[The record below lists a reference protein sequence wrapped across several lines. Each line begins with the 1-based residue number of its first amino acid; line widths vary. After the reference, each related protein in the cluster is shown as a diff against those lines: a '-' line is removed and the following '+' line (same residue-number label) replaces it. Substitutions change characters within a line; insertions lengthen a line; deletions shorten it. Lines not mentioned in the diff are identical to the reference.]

1 MGAVPSSNLAK
12 FDPTAFL
19 DKICSGRKLLK
30 IPRGH
35 CVFAQGNPANTLFFL
50 QQGKIKLTVVNDAG
64 KEAVVGI
71 VDAGQFFGEGCLT
84 RQPLHTGSACALQ
97 DCVVIAIARKA
108 MIAALRLYPELAEM
122 FISFLLG
129 RIGRFEADLIDQL
142 FHSSEQRLA
151 RLLLTMAN
159 YGRDGTPLPIIP
171 KVSQE
176 TMAEMIGTTRS
187 RVSHF
192 MNKFR
197 KAGLIAYDGEI
208 VVYPALLQA
217 VLNDNLQAEQHV

>member
-1 MGAVPSSNLAK
+1 M
-12 FDPTAFL
+12 FIAFL
-19 DKICSGRKLLK
+19 
-30 IPRGH
+30 
-35 CVFAQGNPANTLFFL
+35 
-50 QQGKIKLTVVNDAG
+50 
-64 KEAVVGI
+64 
-71 VDAGQFFGEGCLT
+71 
-84 RQPLHTGSACALQ
+84 
-97 DCVVIAIARKA
+97 
-108 MIAALRLYPELAEM
+108 LA
-122 FISFLLG
+122 

-159 YGRDGTPLPIIP
+159 YGRGGTPQPIIP
-171 KVSQE
+171 KISQE

-197 KAGLIAYDGEI
+197 KAGLIEYDGEI

-217 VLNDNLQAEQHV
+217 VLNDNLQAEQQV